1 MNAPLCEK
9 CLYFIKG
16 PYVNTGRCTRYS
28 VYRGRGKLVYD
39 FAANVRLDSSKCG
52 PEGRLFEPREKNT
65 SRESQEIWRILL
77 EKDE

>member
-1 MNAPLCEK
+1 MNCEK

-39 FAANVRLDSSKCG
+39 FARNVREDPVKCG
-52 PEGRLFEPREKNT
+52 PDGRLFVSREKT
-65 SRESQEIWRILL
+65 VSRDRQDILWHLL
-77 EKDE
+77 EQDE